1 MRLSDLEQTDVLK
14 ERRLRENRDSME
26 KADIENS
33 KSKLIFYAVR
43 AWA

>member
-14 ERRLRENRDSME
+14 ERRLREIVIHGN
-26 KADIENS
+26 ADIENS